1 MHAIPIYYKCV
12 SLNSTSTNY
21 YSGEK
26 NDGPFSYY
34 LEFPIFGFSI
44 RHHGINFV
52 HRRGKAP

>member
-1 MHAIPIYYKCV
+1 MHATIYYKCV

-21 YSGEK
+21 YSGK
-26 NDGPFSYY
+26 KDDGPFWYY

-52 HRRGKAP
+52 HLK